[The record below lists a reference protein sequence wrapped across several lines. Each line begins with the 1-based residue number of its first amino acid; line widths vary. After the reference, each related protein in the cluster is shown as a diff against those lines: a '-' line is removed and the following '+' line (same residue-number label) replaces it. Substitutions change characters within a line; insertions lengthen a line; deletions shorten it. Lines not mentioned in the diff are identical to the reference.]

1 MSVILATLEGEIRRI
16 FVSGHVL
23 NPISTNKLGM
33 VVCTYD
39 PSYVGRSRPCLGQP
53 LAQRKPCLK
62 NNAKKGCEVCMA
74 QVVECLSTK
83 CEADFKPQYCQKKNL
98 FPLICYKQ

>member
-39 PSYVGRSRPCLGQP
+39 PSYVGRSLSRPAPGT
-53 LAQRKPCLK
+53 K
-62 NNAKKGCEVCMA
+62 ET
-74 QVVECLSTK
+74 LS
-83 CEADFKPQYCQKKNL
+83 EE
-98 FPLICYKQ
+98 